1 MWNDVAEKESFYAGL
16 EKKSGMAP
24 KNTDTWNVLRDYGAD
39 TKYKTYLEVGTWN
52 GYGTTMAI
60 AEGLATRTDP
70 YIFYSLESNMEKA
83 QVAQSVHATTPRI
96 CVLNEVLAQPPHEV
110 TRATFPQIDDVGG
123 DAHKIY
129 TTDSHNIAKSV
140 LFTQRSN
147 LPEKYDVVI
156 LDGGKYTTYHDF
168 WAIIGKCNGII
179 VVCGGEDDRG
189 RNIAQVLDADPNWK
203 CVAELFDREC
213 ICIYEKAGYT
223 PFHHMPVVLEPP
235 VTCKAQIPVVF
246 YHTNW
251 TPQHNYLLQA
261 IKTTTSNN
269 NNVIVVGD
277 NSVREG
283 IAQLLSQSI
292 GVEFVHVDE
301 LQDDDAREFSRC
313 FVNYSFQPS
322 EFELACFLRT
332 FYMRRLIQV
341 KDLLRVFYSDSDC
354 AILCDVSELLW
365 QHPTLRV
372 GYSKQLKKQE
382 DDKFHMTNCMH
393 NSVLTLDMCNRYVQL
408 CFDIYK
414 TRAKYHL
421 IADKW
426 QHHQKVMCGGVCD
439 MTLWFLYETEK
450 GVCANAVFDMNEPL
464 FMNGEKCVFDHNVN
478 DAYGYNGRDTYNMHY
493 DGNVNRWCDTK
504 RIVKK
509 DGKLYAS
516 VKEDGELVRLLS
528 VHYQGGAKEGLDRN
542 CHGI

>member
-1 MWNDVAEKESFYAGL
+1 MWNDATEKEKFYADM
-16 EKKSGMAP
+16 EKKSGQAP
-24 KNTDTWNVLRDYGAD
+24 KNTDTWNVLRDYGAN
-39 TKYKTYLEVGTWN
+39 TKYKTYLEVGTGN

-60 AEGLATRTDP
+60 AEGLATRTDS
-70 YIFYSLESNMEKA
+70 YIFYSLESNVEKA
-83 QVAQSVHATTPRI
+83 QVAQSVHAANPRI
-96 CVLNEVLAQPPHEV
+96 CVLNEVLTCTPREV
-110 TRATFPQIDDVGG
+110 TRAMFPQIDDVGG
-123 DAHKIY
+123 AAHKTH
-129 TTDSHNIAKSV
+129 TTDSHNIAKST
-140 LFTQRSN
+140 LFTGRTN

-156 LDGGKYTTYHDF
+156 LDGGKYTTYHDYNV
-168 WAIIGKCNGII
+168 IRDKCNGMIA
-179 VVCGGEDDRG
+179 VCGAEDDQG
-189 RNIAQVLDADPNWK
+189 RNIANILDHDPSWK

-213 ICIYEKAGYT
+213 VCIYEKVGHT
-223 PFHHMPVVLEPP
+223 PFQHVSAVLEPP
-235 VTCKAQIPVVF
+235 VTRKARIPVVF

-251 TPQHNYLLQA
+251 TPQHKYLLQA
-261 IKTTTSNN
+261 IKTTSSNN
-269 NNVIVVGD
+269 NDVIVVGD

-283 IAQLLSQSI
+283 LAQLLTESV

-313 FVNYSFQPS
+313 FVNYSFQPA

-341 KDLLRVFYSDSDC
+341 KGLSRVFYTDSDC

-365 QHPTLRV
+365 HHPTLRV

-393 NSVLTLDMCNRYVQL
+393 NSVLTLDMCDRYVQL

-414 TRAKYHL
+414 TRTKYHL

-426 QHHQKVMCGGVCD
+426 EHHQKVMCGGVCD

-450 GVCANAVFDMNEPL
+450 GVGADVVFDMNDPL

-478 DAYGYNGRDTYNMHY
+478 DAYGYKGRDTYNMHY